1 MRITGQGYR
10 ALHAMVWVV
19 KNQSI
24 QCLRKGTRTMKKI
37 VSILLPLVFSSALL
51 AAESVISVASN
62 YSLKETAERFEEILE
77 NKGFTL
83 FARIDHGENASNV
96 DLDLAP
102 TEVLIF
108 GNPKVGTTL
117 MQCSRTVAI
126 DLPQKVLFW
135 EDAEGRVWL
144 SYNNPEYLKERHDL
158 RGCDQVVTK
167 ISKVLGELS
176 AAATSR

>member
-51 AAESVISVASN
+51 AAESVISVASK
-62 YSLKETAERFEEILE
+62 YS
-77 NKGFTL
+77 
-83 FARIDHGENASNV
+83 
-96 DLDLAP
+96 
-102 TEVLIF
+102 
-108 GNPKVGTTL
+108 
-117 MQCSRTVAI
+117 
-126 DLPQKVLFW
+126 
-135 EDAEGRVWL
+135 
-144 SYNNPEYLKERHDL
+144 LKERHDL